1 MLPPSPGDPN
11 FGAASSAASRE
22 TLSNPPAA
30 MAYIRPAEDSGT
42 VATDQTDGA
51 SPAAQA
57 TDTGTYNSDL
67 AGDRAFAAGC

>member
-57 TDTGTYNSDL
+57 TDTGTYNGDL

>member
-1 MLPPSPGDPN
+1 
-11 FGAASSAASRE
+11 
-22 TLSNPPAA
+22 
-30 MAYIRPAEDSGT
+30 MAYIRPAEHSGT

-57 TDTGTYNSDL
+57 TDTRMYNGDL